1 MTAKSKK
8 QKTRKKSQRRQS
20 HQSFKEILAE
30 MRDQFPDAMGEAWYN
45 LQETI
50 EEGEEEGI
58 HPIPFPR
65 FLELFKHAWNLAACA
80 EHSLSPRLF
89 PTECWGTD
97 DPCELNT
104 IWDVVD
110 FYHDFCDN
118 NPMLIHEI
126 CGEDTPPDGPVVR
139 YTLNLAGFDA
149 NNHAEEIAK
158 RLENARPMSEAED
171 AFLKSTTPENLS
183 PEARRI
189 IGERLYAYAKA
200 LLDYLENE
208 IPILSPWQEDE
219 L

>member
-1 MTAKSKK
+1 
-8 QKTRKKSQRRQS
+8 
-20 HQSFKEILAE
+20 
-30 MRDQFPDAMGEAWYN
+30 
-45 LQETI
+45 
-50 EEGEEEGI
+50 
-58 HPIPFPR
+58 
-65 FLELFKHAWNLAACA
+65 
-80 EHSLSPRLF
+80 
-89 PTECWGTD
+89 
-97 DPCELNT
+97 
-104 IWDVVD
+104 
-110 FYHDFCDN
+110 
-118 NPMLIHEI
+118 MLIHEI

-171 AFLKSTTPENLS
+171 ALLKSTTPENLS